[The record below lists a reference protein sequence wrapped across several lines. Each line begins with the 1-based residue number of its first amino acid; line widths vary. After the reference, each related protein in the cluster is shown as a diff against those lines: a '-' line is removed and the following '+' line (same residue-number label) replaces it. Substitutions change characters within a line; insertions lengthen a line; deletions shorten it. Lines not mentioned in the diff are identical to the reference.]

1 VPIIIVESIVK
12 EKVMDGLILGQFE
25 DTISCGCHIIPT
37 QLIEQ
42 GVQCDE
48 CHYHDK
54 MMEEA
59 KDG

>member
-1 VPIIIVESIVK
+1 
-12 EKVMDGLILGQFE
+12 MDSFILEQFE
-25 DTISCGCHIIPT
+25 DTISCGCHLIPT

-42 GVQCDE
+42 GVQCEE

-59 KDG
+59 KNGR